1 MQHFQGIKHI
11 NAIPIQQVA
20 TNATATSNVI
30 DTLGFSEMELCV
42 FRETHTSGAFSALT
56 IQQSDD
62 TVAANFATVTG
73 LVAGTDYTVG
83 DAIGGTNTAVTNI
96 SFVANVDLRGKK
108 RYFRLLVTPS
118 VASAYV
124 SAHALLGKGAVSAA
138 DSAAG
143 VAELVNQPD

>member
-20 TNATATSNVI
+20 SNATVTSNVI

-42 FRETHTSGAFSALT
+42 FRETHATGAFSALT

-83 DAIGGTNTAVTNI
+83 DAIGGASSTVTNI

-118 VASAYV
+118 VANGYV